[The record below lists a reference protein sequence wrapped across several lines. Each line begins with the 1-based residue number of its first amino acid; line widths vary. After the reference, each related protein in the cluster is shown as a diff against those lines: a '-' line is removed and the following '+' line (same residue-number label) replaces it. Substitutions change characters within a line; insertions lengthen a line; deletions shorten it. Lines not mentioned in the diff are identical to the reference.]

1 MTAVCVRRS
10 GRKASRPTR
19 TLSQWPVAPP
29 TDCEVLPDFRPAQSV
44 EISRSSL
51 LSVEESLRRLTSL
64 VGLQDIL
71 FTTLQKILQDLA
83 GNPSQEAAE
92 RALDEAAAVTHL
104 FGSSTGRALITG
116 ITSATNLQL
125 LRRDE
130 ALKTAKSLSREEVAK
145 ARSMSFLGSDL
156 FGEDRASLRDYIK
169 ARKEEQASQVTL
181 SSLSKSLSTL
191 QSSQQQPQVSSQPA
205 KKKRYK
211 QKSNANTN
219 QTQNNQSRGQDQRD
233 QRGGHHP
240 FRGSNRDRRGGGNQR
255 GGDRTPSHGNERD
268 QPREDGGQQR
278 RRNWHDKR
286 NKRG

>member
-1 MTAVCVRRS
+1 M
-10 GRKASRPTR
+10 
-19 TLSQWPVAPP
+19 
-29 TDCEVLPDFRPAQSV
+29 
-44 EISRSSL
+44 EISRSAL

-71 FTTLQKILQDLA
+71 FTTMQKILQGLA

-92 RALDEAAAVTHL
+92 RALDEAAEVTHL

-116 ITSATNLQL
+116 VTAATNLQL

-130 ALKTAKSLSREEVAK
+130 ALKSAKSLSREEVAR
-145 ARSMSFLGSDL
+145 ARSLSFLGSDL
-156 FGEDRASLRDYIK
+156 FGEDRASLADYIK

-191 QSSQQQPQVSSQPA
+191 QSAHQPQVSSQTP

-211 QKSNANTN
+211 KPNNSN

-233 QRGGHHP
+233 QRGGHQP

-255 GGDRTPSHGNERD
+255 GGDRTPNHGNERD

-286 NKRG
+286 NKRGQFTPRR